1 MSEFHQSNRTL
12 SENYRSK
19 LQASLDDLICLENF
33 PAPEKSNPQKFYL
46 EFKNRITP
54 LVNTEIQ
61 RLKDS
66 LSHTDNCHLL
76 LLNHSAL
83 VDTTLQT
90 SFRVAVWLYNQT
102 HQKKLKPEDT
112 PIAVI
117 ARGGYG
123 REEVYF
129 RSDVDIQ
136 VVAKPDPTNEE
147 AEDTEQI
154 VKHLEYLFIHQN
166 IFQTSASSCYAEI
179 DTVGKDLNTE
189 KLPDFFSLL
198 ENRLVAGSNT
208 IYAEFKSIVKTA
220 ALLHRESLLKHCYQ
234 RKNCYDVRNT
244 VFQQEPKIGRAH
256 V

>member
-1 MSEFHQSNRTL
+1 M
-12 SENYRSK
+12 
-19 LQASLDDLICLENF
+19 
-33 PAPEKSNPQKFYL
+33 
-46 EFKNRITP
+46 
-54 LVNTEIQ
+54 
-61 RLKDS
+61 
-66 LSHTDNCHLL
+66 
-76 LLNHSAL
+76 
-83 VDTTLQT
+83 
-90 SFRVAVWLYNQT
+90 
-102 HQKKLKPEDT
+102 
-112 PIAVI
+112 I

-136 VVAKPDPTNEE
+136 VVAKSDPINEE

-234 RKNCYDVRNT
+234 RKKLLRRTKYSVSTGTQR
-244 VFQQEPKIGRAH
+244 QGRVAPPLLGPGTNSAETRFGTE
-256 V
+256 